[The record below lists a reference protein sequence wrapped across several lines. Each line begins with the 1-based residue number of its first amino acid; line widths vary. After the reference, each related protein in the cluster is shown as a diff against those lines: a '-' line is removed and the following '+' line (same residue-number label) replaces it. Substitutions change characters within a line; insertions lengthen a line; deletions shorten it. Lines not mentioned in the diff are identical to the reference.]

1 MSRKLIID
9 GNAVYEIDE
18 NCMRKK
24 REERNRK
31 RSHEDE
37 RQKQEK
43 RHLRDAD
50 KNEARRSR

>member
-1 MSRKLIID
+1 MSKLIID

-18 NCMRKK
+18 KCMRKK

>member
-1 MSRKLIID
+1 MSKLIID

-43 RHLRDAD
+43 RYLRDAD